1 VVTIVGGVTVAQTT
15 VGIRELKARL
25 STYLKQVK
33 AGASLIVT
41 ERGQP
46 IGRIVPIKS
55 SREERL
61 QGLIEAGVMAWSGRK
76 LDPIAPVAQTK
87 DNGTV
92 ADLLLE
98 DRE

>member
-1 VVTIVGGVTVAQTT
+1 MAQTT

-25 STYLKQVK
+25 SNYLKQVK
-33 AGASLIVT
+33 AGATLTVT

-46 IGRIVPIKS
+46 IGRIVPIMT
-55 SREERL
+55 SREEKL
-61 QGLIEAGVMAWSGRK
+61 QGLIEAGVLAWSGHK
-76 LDPIAPVAQTK
+76 LAPMNPVAQTK

-92 ADLLLE
+92 AELLLE